1 MAGRGQIALKNFF
14 IFNPTYGPREG
25 EEHKKI
31 MYYYPKNADIDT
43 KIKHVGLCEAIITF
57 TQTFTDKPCETLH
70 TQKTRE
76 IFFQPERDFW
86 MVMTVS
92 VPYTERMKDG
102 QVYLEYHE
110 EDVQDPVMEAVVRQ
124 AYRMFTLFNGS
135 IYYLLEKLN
144 GETKSLQQRIEHFFS
159 RYLLTLRLG
168 SCDLLDVFSGISFL
182 PLDKNTYLQVQCFI
196 NILESTFPSVKYTAF
211 LYNDQLVWSGLEQ
224 DDMRIMYKYLTT
236 SLFPAYLEQELQA
249 SGHQHGSHQTMG
261 RNLSMPNVGNV
272 HFGKFITGP
281 PNIQNETNMGK
292 IPRLY
297 INTEYENEECFL
309 LVYRAMSAS
318 VCLLL
323 NSSSTINF
331 DLCKKLDSFLGNQL
345 TQLASEIG
353 DQYSSR
359 TKQQPSS
366 EPIFKYI
373 YFNHMNLAQKTT
385 VHKDSQK
392 NAGAYVPQDTLKLLC
407 DISSDLQ
414 RNNQDG
420 ETFVKTLSECWV
432 VGKKSDQREM
442 VVVINQKNLNLIE
455 VNDEVKKLCSLN
467 FNSIFFQD

>member
-1 MAGRGQIALKNFF
+1 MAKGQISLKNFF

-31 MYYYPKNADIDT
+31 LFYYPKNTDIDT
-43 KIKHVGLCEAIITF
+43 QIKHVGLCEAIVTF
-57 TQTFTDKPCETLH
+57 TQTFTDKPCESLH
-70 TQKTRE
+70 TQKTRQL
-76 IFFQPERDFW
+76 FFQPETDFW
-86 MVMTVS
+86 MVMTVA
-92 VPYTERMKDG
+92 VPYSEKTKDG

-110 EDVQDPVMEAVVRQ
+110 DDVQDPVMETVVRQ

-135 IYYLLEKLN
+135 ICYLLEKVN
-144 GETKSLQQRIEHFFS
+144 GETKSLKQRLDHFFS

-168 SCDLLDVFSGISFL
+168 QSDLLDVFSGISFL

-196 NILESTFPSVKYTAF
+196 NVLESTFPAVKYTAF

-236 SLFPAYLEQELQA
+236 SLFPAYLELELQS
-249 SGHQHGSHQTMG
+249 SGQQHSNSSSIA
-261 RNLSMPNVGNV
+261 RNMSLPNLGTV

-281 PNIQNETNMGK
+281 PNVQDESNMGK

-297 INTEYENEECFL
+297 INTEFENEECFL
-309 LVYRAMSAS
+309 IVYRAHSAS

-323 NSSSTINF
+323 NSTTVVNI
-331 DLCKKLDSFLGNQL
+331 DLCKKLDSFLGQQL
-345 TQLASEIG
+345 STLASEIG
-353 DQYSSR
+353 EQYSSK
-359 TKQQPSS
+359 KQVPAS

-385 VHKDSQK
+385 VHVDNKKSS
-392 NAGAYVPQDTLKLLC
+392 GVFITQDTLKLLC

-414 RNNQDG
+414 RNQQDG
-420 ETFVKTLSECWV
+420 ETFVKTMSDCWV